1 MVSQNYGVNI
11 SVITYC
17 VHFPVNCFWETVYSV
32 CATHTSAELW
42 IASIY
47 AQLSR
52 ATKLLLIILT
62 NRYLTDKKIKTVSQI
77 NGGSELV
84 PAHGGKRQVMAPERQ
99 VMAENDRS

>member
-1 MVSQNYGVNI
+1 M
-11 SVITYC
+11 
-17 VHFPVNCFWETVYSV
+17 
-32 CATHTSAELW
+32 AA
-42 IASIY
+42 IY

-84 PAHGGKRQVMAPERQ
+84 PAHGGKRQFMAPGGQ
-99 VMAENDRS
+99 LMAQTDTSWGNRTGAALFGA

>member
-42 IASIY
+42 MSAI
-47 AQLSR
+47 QVTNLGSR
-52 ATKLLLIILT
+52 FFSDLHRFYESLATE
-62 NRYLTDKKIKTVSQI
+62 D
-77 NGGSELV
+77 
-84 PAHGGKRQVMAPERQ
+84 
-99 VMAENDRS
+99 